1 MTSKTSDFLGIMH
14 DSLTTT
20 GTTTSTTKILLEPI
34 TITEL
39 NTQPYPFCT
48 TTTAII
54 LGGCALLL
62 YVIYRI
68 YKK

>member
-1 MTSKTSDFLGIMH
+1 DFLGIMH

-20 GTTTSTTKILLEPI
+20 GTTTKILLEPI

-39 NTQPYPFCT
+39 NTPPYPFCT
-48 TTTAII
+48 TTSAII
-54 LGGCALLL
+54 LGGCSLLL

>member
-1 MTSKTSDFLGIMH
+1 MTNNTDFLGIMH

-20 GTTTSTTKILLEPI
+20 GTTTTKILLEPI

-39 NTQPYPFCT
+39 NTPPYPFCT
-48 TTTAII
+48 TTSAII
-54 LGGCALLL
+54 LGGCSLLL

>member
-1 MTSKTSDFLGIMH
+1 MTNNTDFLGIMH

-20 GTTTSTTKILLEPI
+20 GTTTTTKILLEPI

-39 NTQPYPFCT
+39 NTPPYPFCT
-48 TTTAII
+48 TTSAII
-54 LGGCALLL
+54 LGGCSLLL

>member
-1 MTSKTSDFLGIMH
+1 MSSQSSDFLGIMH
-14 DSLTTT
+14 DSLTTI
-20 GTTTSTTKILLEPI
+20 GTTTKILLEPI

-39 NTQPYPFCT
+39 NTPPYPFCT
-48 TTTAII
+48 TTSAII
-54 LGGCALLL
+54 LGGCSLLL